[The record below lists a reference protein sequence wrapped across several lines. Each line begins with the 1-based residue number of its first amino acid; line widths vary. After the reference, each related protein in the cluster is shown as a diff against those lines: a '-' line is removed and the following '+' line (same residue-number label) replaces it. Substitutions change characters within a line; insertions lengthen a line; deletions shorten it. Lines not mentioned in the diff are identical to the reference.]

1 MQLEYYSPSS
11 RPSHWITINEVI
23 SRERFDLTGLKPS
36 TDYVVTV
43 RARNSDG
50 LSPPAPFSQP
60 MWTASTGGD
69 LDASAAVNREDAER
83 AVREYLAADGVVKLV
98 EATEV
103 GPRKVN
109 LKWEVRKRVIN
120 MVDQQQ
126 CISFE

>member
-1 MQLEYYSPSS
+1 
-11 RPSHWITINEVI
+11 
-23 SRERFDLTGLKPS
+23 
-36 TDYVVTV
+36 
-43 RARNSDG
+43 
-50 LSPPAPFSQP
+50 